1 MSAASNG
8 FSFFAALFPAFLE
21 LRRGIK
27 QSAFSRCSLNPE
39 VFLSSSFLPS
49 ALFPFTDRRFSRV
62 FAQLPPSLAAGPFDP
77 FFEPLFP
84 EAAENTFFSPPFTSL
99 PSPLPLFSEVSP
111 PLQASAFLA
120 SCFQTE
126 SGIWRERRGEERTRK
141 RSRARGE
148 NKKTLGPRAG
158 RPGSSVAMATGA
170 DRKRGTRARAGAG
183 RGRAGGGVGC
193 PGSTSPQPP
202 PRLPAAPR
210 PRPPPSRRGRK

>member
-84 EAAENTFFSPPFTSL
+84 EAAENTFFSPPFHVTSL
-99 PSPLPLFSEVSP
+99 PSPSLLRGESP
-111 PLQASAFLA
+111 STGQRFL
-120 SCFQTE
+120 SFVL
-126 SGIWRERRGEERTRK
+126 SNRERNLER
-141 RSRARGE
+141 
-148 NKKTLGPRAG
+148 KKG
-158 RPGSSVAMATGA
+158 
-170 DRKRGTRARAGAG
+170 
-183 RGRAGGGVGC
+183 
-193 PGSTSPQPP
+193 
-202 PRLPAAPR
+202 
-210 PRPPPSRRGRK
+210 GRKDEKEIQSQGGK